1 MLFVLT
7 TSKGHTFKFTI
18 LSCAQLY
25 QGAYGGTLVTEWIE
39 DDSKVELVN

>member
-7 TSKGHTFKFTI
+7 TSKGHIFKFSV

-25 QGAYGGTLVTEWIE
+25 QGAYGGTVVTEWIE
-39 DDSKVELVN
+39 DDSKVELVD

>member
-7 TSKGHTFKFTI
+7 TSRGQVYRFSI

-25 QGAYGGTLVTEWIE
+25 QAVYGGTVVTEWV
-39 DDSKVELVN
+39 DGKSKVELVD

>member
-7 TSKGHTFKFTI
+7 TARGQVYRFSV

-25 QGAYGGTLVTEWIE
+25 QGAFGGSIVTEWGSRRE
-39 DDSKVELVN
+39 SMVE